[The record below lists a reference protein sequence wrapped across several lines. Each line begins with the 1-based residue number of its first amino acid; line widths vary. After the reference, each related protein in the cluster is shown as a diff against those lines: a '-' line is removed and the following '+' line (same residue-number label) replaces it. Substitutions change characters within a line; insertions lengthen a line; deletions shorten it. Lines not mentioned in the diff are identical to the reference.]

1 MHFLDE
7 QESDEGLVMSEAEAC
22 KLEKMFLEKL
32 TERFRLTDRDL
43 KKAFGQFDMN
53 GSGILE
59 LSELNAAIKSFLNG
73 VDDMKIRELSRRFD
87 PQGIGKVAYHEFVKH
102 LMAIGEGKRHRPSVN
117 AIPAKLVVPVKSGMA
132 SGGVVR
138 RERRPLSSRGST
150 TSDIVSPRQV
160 AATKERKSKKIK

>member
-7 QESDEGLVMSEAEAC
+7 QEFDDGLVMSESEAC

-43 KKAFGQFDMN
+43 KKAFGQFDTN

-59 LSELNAAIKSFLNG
+59 LSELNVALKSFLNG

-87 PQGIGKVAYHEFVKH
+87 PQGIGKVAYHEFVKY
-102 LMAIGEGKRHRPSVN
+102 LMAIGEGKKHRPSVN
-117 AIPAKLVVPVKSGMA
+117 AIPTKLVEPVKVGTA
-132 SGGVVR
+132 SGGAMKQQ
-138 RERRPLSSRGST
+138 RRPLSSQGSM
-150 TSDIVSPRQV
+150 TSSINSPRPV
-160 AATKERKSKKIK
+160 AASKDRKSKIMV